1 MGRTRRG
8 HGLGRAGA
16 ILLLLAVTASPTFA
30 AEKPVKVDVGG
41 GVAIQDFASDSG
53 GVGPDP
59 RGIFMTVGLVQRRG
73 IYFRVNAGISSD
85 EVFAFTDLGLGAEP
99 AVDSY
104 DLTRLEA
111 SVGYVFNQRGVVRLF
126 VHGGY
131 SLISVQEKL
140 KGKLSGL
147 GRTQIDDS
155 ATAISLGAGVEIG
168 DGHHILI
175 FDLGADPQLEFKTSQ
190 GTTAKFSMGGVYAGY
205 VYQF

>member
-1 MGRTRRG
+1 MGRAR
-8 HGLGRAGA
+8 A
-16 ILLLLAVTASPTFA
+16 ILVLLAVAASPAFA
-30 AEKPVKVDVGG
+30 AGKGKPVKIDVGG
-41 GVAIQDFASDSG
+41 GVAIQDLASDSG

-73 IYFRVNAGISSD
+73 IYFRLNAGISSD
-85 EVFAFTDLGLGAEP
+85 EVFAFTDLGLGSEP
-99 AVDSY
+99 TVDSY

-111 SVGYVFNQRGVVRLF
+111 SVGYVFNQRGLVRLF

-155 ATAISLGAGVEIG
+155 ATAVSLGAGVEIG

-175 FDLGADPQLEFKTSQ
+175 FDLGADPRLEFKTSL
-190 GTTAKFSMGGVYAGY
+190 GTTAKFNMGGVYAGY

>member
-1 MGRTRRG
+1 MKRI
-8 HGLGRAGA
+8 GA
-16 ILLLLAVTASPTFA
+16 ILVLLAAVTASAYA
-30 AEKPVKVDVGG
+30 AGKPDKAVKIDVGG

-59 RGIFMTVGLVQRRG
+59 LGIFMTVGLVQRRG
-73 IYFRVNAGISSD
+73 IYFRLNAGISSD

-111 SVGYVFNQRGVVRLF
+111 SVGFVFNQRGLVRLF

-175 FDLGADPQLEFKTSQ
+175 FDLGADPRLEFKTSQ
-190 GTTAKFSMGGVYAGY
+190 GTTAKFNMGGVYAGY